1 MNTLCLE
8 RAGLLSSF
16 QDRGRIGF
24 QKYGVQVNGPMD
36 EWAHAVANALVGNA
50 PDAAVLECTL
60 TGRRLH
66 FTENTLVALCG
77 ARMEITAN
85 GMPVPQDRA
94 VLLRRGTVLDIG
106 PRRSGARLYLAV
118 RGTLDIPAVL
128 GSRST
133 NLRAVFGGFHGR
145 VLQAGDRV
153 GFDAGAG
160 DRLPIEC
167 QMVQSRLPV
176 LVAPDVSADT
186 APRAG
191 APLRFL
197 PGTHWANFTA
207 AAQAGFTADEYVMT
221 PASDRQGLRFKGAPL
236 KLAAPLE
243 LVSEGT
249 AFGTV
254 QVPPDGNPIVL
265 MADRQSA
272 GGYPK
277 LATVA
282 GVDLPALAQRMPGD
296 AVRFA
301 PITQAEAE
309 TLWLARH
316 RELAAL
322 SARAAQA
329 LQGVASVRSATNQQ
343 GEI

>member
-1 MNTLCLE
+1 MNTLCIE
-8 RAGLLSSF
+8 RPGLMSTF
-16 QDRGRIGF
+16 QDRGRTGF

-36 EWAHAVANALVGNA
+36 EWAHAVANALVGN
-50 PDAAVLECTL
+50 PPEAAVLECTL
-60 TGRRLH
+60 SGPRLS

-77 ARMEITAN
+77 ARMAVTVN

-106 PRRSGARLYLAV
+106 QRQSGARLYLAL
-118 RGTLDIPAVL
+118 RATPDIPPVL
-128 GSRST
+128 GSCST
-133 NLRAVFGGFHGR
+133 NLRAAFGGFHGR
-145 VLQAGDRV
+145 VLQAGDRI
-153 GFDAGAG
+153 GLRTRAGA
-160 DRLPIEC
+160 RLPIEC
-167 QMVQSRLPV
+167 HMVQSGLPV
-176 LVAPDVSADT
+176 LVAPDAGADT
-186 APRAG
+186 APRTG
-191 APLRFL
+191 EPLRFL
-197 PGTHWANFTA
+197 QGTHWGAFTA
-207 AAQAGFTADEYVMT
+207 AAQAGFTSDEYVMT
-221 PASDRQGLRFKGAPL
+221 PSSDRQGLRLKGAPL
-236 KLAAPLE
+236 ALAAPLE
-243 LVSEGT
+243 LVSEAT
-249 AFGTV
+249 VFGTV

-282 GVDLPALAQRMPGD
+282 GVDLPALAQRMPGE

-301 PITQAEAE
+301 PVTQAEAE

-316 RELAAL
+316 QEFAAL

-329 LQGVASVRSATNQQ
+329 LQGVAGAHCATNQQ